1 MDAWQRVALVFVGSG
16 VGGVLR
22 YAVQTAAFERR
33 PDYPLGT
40 LVVNVLGGFLIGLYA
55 AYATR
60 QGWDEAW
67 RLLLPVG
74 LLGGFTTFSAFTA
87 ETARMTSDGQ
97 WARALGYVGLS
108 VFCSLVACALGSWLG
123 SR

>member
-1 MDAWQRVALVFVGSG
+1 MDAWQRFALVFVGSG

-22 YAVQTAAFERR
+22 YAVQSVALERR
-33 PDYPLGT
+33 PDYPFGT
-40 LVVNVLGGFLIGLYA
+40 LAVNVLGGFLIGLYA
-55 AYATR
+55 AHATR

-67 RLLLPVG
+67 RLLVPVG

-87 ETARMTSDGQ
+87 ETSGMTADGQ
-97 WARALGYVGLS
+97 WAKALGYVGFS
-108 VFCSLVACALGSWLG
+108 VVCAFVACALGSWLG

>member
-1 MDAWQRVALVFVGSG
+1 MDAWQRFALVFVGSG

-22 YAVQTAAFERR
+22 YAVQSAALERR
-33 PDYPLGT
+33 PDYPFGT
-40 LVVNVLGGFLIGLYA
+40 LVVNIIGGFLIGLYA
-55 AYATR
+55 AYASR
-60 QGWDEAW
+60 HGWDEGW

-97 WARALGYVGLS
+97 WTRALGYVGLS
-108 VFCSLVACALGSWLG
+108 VVCAFAACALGSWIG
-123 SR
+123 TR